1 MAKKKQNLIDAVGWL
16 NKVEGQRQEIIDMV
30 VQIKRDKYL
39 DMIQGFVKKLW
50 DIENEQQP
58 ESKTST
64 DKSTESKTSIDKF
77 ID

>member
-1 MAKKKQNLIDAVGWL
+1 MARKKQELIDAVGWL
-16 NKVEGQRQEIIDMV
+16 KKVEGQRREIIDMV

-50 DIENEQQP
+50 DIENERQP

-64 DKSTESKTSIDKF
+64 DKSTESENVN
-77 ID
+77 

>member
-1 MAKKKQNLIDAVGWL
+1 MARKKQELIDAVGWL
-16 NKVEGQRQEIIDMV
+16 KKVEGQRREIIDMV

-50 DIENEQQP
+50 DIENE
-58 ESKTST
+58 SK
-64 DKSTESKTSIDKF
+64 ESIDKF